1 MPPSHLHPRSTATS
15 ALFAGTLA
23 VCFAVVAVPHV
34 WPCPRPRRAHMDSE
48 LVLDANGKP
57 VRRVRQQKQAV
68 ATPQTTEAEQRG
80 DSNILISPD
89 IKTKPRSSQNTLEE
103 EAAIL
108 RQLQAEDLVI
118 REQAERRECPV
129 PKPRGVI
136 GRLMGFDRE
145 KSTGMDR

>member
-1 MPPSHLHPRSTATS
+1 
-15 ALFAGTLA
+15 
-23 VCFAVVAVPHV
+23 
-34 WPCPRPRRAHMDSE
+34 MDSE

-68 ATPQTTEAEQRG
+68 ATLQTTEVEQQG
-80 DSNILISPD
+80 DSNILTSPD

-108 RQLQAEDLVI
+108 RQLQAEDLLI

-129 PKPRGVI
+129 PKPRGAI
-136 GRLMGFDRE
+136 GRLMGFDGE